1 VGNGHRWNLTVL
13 PRNKQ
18 YAVWFEVAASKEA
31 AFFLRVAK
39 DEIHGSDTNLLQ
51 TLFRIATRARGIGT
65 VAGGRHELRPRWRPS
80 IAGAVYDWRELAD
93 GGLILIGST

>member
-1 VGNGHRWNLTVL
+1 MGNGHRWNLTVL

-39 DEIHGSDTNLLQ
+39 EEIHGSDTKLLR
-51 TLFRIATRARGIGT
+51 TLSRIATRERGIGT
-65 VAGGRHELRPRWRPS
+65 VAGGRHELRPRWKPQLRVPYT
-80 IAGAVYDWRELAD
+80 IGASSRMRV
-93 GGLILIGST
+93 G